1 MLPGAPV
8 HEYHH
13 FTVDVEEFFQVVALE
28 PFVARDRWESQE
40 SRVEAAI
47 DRLLALLDDAGAS
60 GTFFTL
66 GWVAERKPAMLRR
79 ITSAGH
85 EVASH
90 GWGHKRVTFL
100 TPDDFRDSVRRSRQV
115 LQDVTGQPVRGYRA
129 PSYSITPGREWALEI
144 LVEEGYTYDS
154 SLFPVRRSGYGYPGG
169 TRRPSTLQLG
179 PGELREFPPTTL
191 AVGPM
196 VLPAAG
202 GAYFRLLPYG
212 LVRAGLRQATRSG
225 HPGTFYI
232 HPWEIDPDQ
241 PRLGVDFL
249 TRIRHYGGLGRTEG
263 RIRRLLRD
271 FRFRSIATTLEKDGT
286 PEGAAG
292 EARPPSG
299 TVRPPSPEG
308 GVSPG
313 SATDRRGT

>member
-1 MLPGAPV
+1 LPGDALV

-13 FTVDVEEFFQVVALE
+13 FTVDVEEFFQVVALQ
-28 PFVARDRWESQE
+28 PFVPRERWDSFE

-47 DRLLALLDDAGAS
+47 DRLLALLDGAGAT

-66 GWVAERKPAMLRR
+66 GWVAQRKPAMLRR

-90 GWGHKRVTFL
+90 GWGHRRITFL
-100 TPDDFRDSVRRSRQV
+100 TPETFRDSVRRARDV
-115 LQDVTGQPVRGYRA
+115 LQDVTGQPVHGYRA
-129 PSYSITPGREWALEI
+129 PSYSITPGREWALDI

-154 SLFPVRRSGYGYPGG
+154 SLFPVRRSGYGFPGG
-169 TRRPSTLQLG
+169 ARHPSTLQLG
-179 PGELREFPPTTL
+179 PGKLREFPPTTL
-191 AVGPM
+191 AVGPI

-202 GAYFRLLPYG
+202 GAYFRLLPYA
-212 LVRAGLRQATRSG
+212 LVRAGLRQAARDG

-232 HPWEIDPDQ
+232 HPWEIDPGQ

-263 RIRRLLRD
+263 KLRRLLRQ
-271 FRFRSIATTLEKDGT
+271 FRFRSIATTLEADGA
-286 PEGAAG
+286 GAAAP
-292 EARPPSG
+292 ARTPDAATG
-299 TVRPPSPEG
+299 RPD
-308 GVSPG
+308 
-313 SATDRRGT
+313 A